1 MIAVRSVPEVL
12 EVARQQV
19 TPVLRAA
26 VATLAPEIRPAAEYH
41 LGWAEADG
49 RPAGADSGKCVRPAL
64 ALLSA
69 QAAGTHASVSLP
81 GGAAVELV
89 HNFSLLH
96 DDVIDG
102 DDKRRH
108 RPTVWAVFGVGR
120 AIITGDALLALAQR
134 MLVDVPGA
142 PGRAAA
148 RSLADATMAMIAGQA
163 DDMAFETNPDV
174 GVERCLA
181 MEAAK
186 TGAILACASSIGAI
200 LAGAPGPTVEALS
213 DFGLHL
219 GLAFQAVD
227 DLLGIWGDPARTG
240 KPPWSDLRQHKK
252 TLPVTAALA
261 GADGKA
267 GELSSLLA
275 TAELSETEVAHAARL
290 VEECG
295 GRELTMA
302 EANRQL
308 TSALAALEHV
318 PLEPTAALELTQ
330 VARFVA
336 DREH

>member
-1 MIAVRSVPEVL
+1 MIAVRGVPEVL
-12 EVARQQV
+12 DKARQQV
-19 TPVLRAA
+19 TPVLRSA
-26 VATLAPEIRPAAEYH
+26 VATLTPEIRSAAEYH
-41 LGWAEADG
+41 LGWADADG

-69 QAAGTHASVSLP
+69 QAAGADGSVSLP

-102 DDKRRH
+102 DDERRH
-108 RPTVWAVFGVGR
+108 RPTVWAIFGVAK

-134 MLVDVPGA
+134 MLLDVPGV

-148 RSLADATMAMIAGQA
+148 RSLADATMAMITGQA
-163 DDMAFETNPDV
+163 DDMAFETRTDV
-174 GVERCLA
+174 AVDHCLA

-200 LAGAPGPTVEALS
+200 LADAPAPTVKALS
-213 DFGLHL
+213 DFGMHL

-240 KPPWSDLRQHKK
+240 KPTWSDLRQHKK

-261 GADGKA
+261 SADGYA

-275 TAELSETEVAHAARL
+275 SPELSETEVARAARMI
-290 VEECG
+290 EACG
-295 GRELTMA
+295 GRELTVG
-302 EANRQL
+302 EAHHQL
-308 TSALAALEHV
+308 SAALAALESA
-318 PLEPTAALELTQ
+318 PLNPTAALELAQ